1 MSSMPTKKSDNH
13 DSRKDTMKTSAL
25 RILFL
30 ATMLTTLLTAMPT
43 VHAAT
48 PSLSLSLTPAG
59 PGSQTTATVALAGV
73 SDIESFTLTL
83 DISDTSDGSI
93 LSLVTYARDTSFLP
107 SHQFGTSDPKLEL
120 NTIIA
125 SSAGTRVFFDG
136 FKPFSSA
143 RNTAGTVTLQVSP
156 SATVADSTAAC
167 PLKNCRHKI
176 ILTGEYL
183 SRSTQNIIAFSPVS
197 MTFSV
202 SDQPRL
208 TVKVDGSGAVNSAPT
223 GIACT
228 SGSCSAPFP
237 KDASIQLME
246 TPAQN
251 ATFTSW
257 SGGGCSGA
265 DPTCTVT
272 MSADQTVTATFS
284 LAQAVR
290 LLTTIPAYY
299 DFLQAAFGAATG
311 NVTIQGRAMTLTENL
326 TIDKGY
332 SYTFKG
338 GFNGDFTSQTGATTL
353 QGKLTV
359 GTGSL
364 VVERLIVR

>member
-1 MSSMPTKKSDNH
+1 
-13 DSRKDTMKTSAL
+13 MKTSAL

-30 ATMLTTLLTAMPT
+30 ATMLTTLLTASPALY
-43 VHAAT
+43 AAI
-48 PSLSLSLTPAG
+48 PNLSISLTPAG
-59 PGSQTTATVALAGV
+59 PGGSTTATVNLAGV
-73 SDIESFTLTL
+73 SDIESFTLTMDL
-83 DISDTSDGSI
+83 SDTSIGSI
-93 LSLVTYARDTSFLP
+93 LSLATGSWFSLGTYLP
-107 SHQFGTSDPKLEL
+107 SQPFGTIGAATPQVER
-120 NTIIA
+120 NTIVA

-136 FKPFSSA
+136 FKPISSA
-143 RNTAGTVTLQVSP
+143 RNSAGTVTLKVSP
-156 SATVADSTAAC
+156 TAVVTPKASA
-167 PLKNCRHKI
+167 HKI
-176 ILTGEYL
+176 TLTGEYL
-183 SRSTQNIIAFSPVS
+183 SKSTQMITPFSQVS
-197 MTFSV
+197 TQFTV
-202 SDQPRL
+202 SNQPTQLL
-208 TVKVDGSGAVNSAPT
+208 TVKIDGSGAVNSSPT

-251 ATFTSW
+251 AGFSSW
-257 SGGGCSGA
+257 SGGGCSGS
-265 DPTCTVT
+265 DPTCTVI
-272 MSADQTVTATFS
+272 MSADQTVTATFT

-332 SYTFKG
+332 IYTFKG
-338 GFNGDFTSQTGATTL
+338 GFNGDFTSQIGATTL

-364 VVERLIVR
+364 VVDRLIVR